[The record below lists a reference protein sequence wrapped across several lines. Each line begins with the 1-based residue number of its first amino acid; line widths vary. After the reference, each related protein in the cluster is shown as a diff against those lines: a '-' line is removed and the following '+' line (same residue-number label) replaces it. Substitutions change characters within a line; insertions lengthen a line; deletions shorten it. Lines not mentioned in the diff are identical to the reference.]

1 MKRFIALFSV
11 LILTLAL
18 IAGCGGQQQPQ
29 QPAEQ
34 PQQQEE
40 TQPPAE
46 EQETSLK
53 DGVYTAEEA
62 QFDDHGWKAIT
73 TVVVKDGKIANV
85 FYDEINQDN
94 QIKSLDQDYATNMK
108 EKSGVTPLDAV
119 TKLTASLVE
128 KQDPEKVDSV
138 SGATGTTDKFKT
150 MVAEALKDSP
160 EEKGAGGLYDGIY
173 KAEAKDFD
181 DHGYKAYATI
191 IVKDGKISNA
201 YYDYL
206 TKDTGTYKSR
216 DEEYQKNMKDKSG
229 VSSNEAI
236 ESLIN
241 SLITKQDP
249 GQVDAV
255 TGATGTSTEFKELMS
270 EALSYAK

>member
-18 IAGCGGQQQPQ
+18 TAGCGGQQQP
-29 QPAEQ
+29 AEQ
-34 PQQQEE
+34 PPQQEE

-46 EQETSLK
+46 EQETSLA
-53 DGVYTAEEA
+53 DGVYTVEEA
-62 QFDDHGWKAIT
+62 EFDDHGWKAIT
-73 TVVVKDGKIANV
+73 TVVVRDGKIANV
-85 FYDEINQDN
+85 FYDEVNQDN
-94 QIKSLDQDYATNMK
+94 QIKSLDQDYATSMK

-119 TKLTASLVE
+119 TKLSASLVE
-128 KQDPEKVDSV
+128 KQDPEQVDAV
-138 SGATGTTDKFKT
+138 SGATGTTEKFKA
-150 MVAEALKDSP
+150 MVAEALNGSP
-160 EEKGAGGLYDGIY
+160 EEKGAGGFYDGIY
-173 KAEAKDFD
+173 KAEAEDFD
-181 DHGYKAYATI
+181 DHGYKAYATV
-191 IVKDGKISNA
+191 IVKDGKIANA

-206 TKDTGTYKSR
+206 TKDTGTYKSK
-216 DEEYQKNMKDKSG
+216 DEAYQENMKAKSG

-236 ESLIN
+236 ENLIN

-255 TGATGTSTEFKELMS
+255 TGATGTSAEFKELMN